1 MADTTTNPKPRRI
14 QEPPQMMRGYIL
26 SEAAELKLNTIGK
39 AMRGIAI
46 LIERDEARGQVPDM
60 PTEELAAIFY
70 MLGEATDN
78 IATAPPSAT
87 PKSPS
92 PPN

>member
-1 MADTTTNPKPRRI
+1 MANPNPSAKPRAI
-14 QEPPQMMRGYIL
+14 KEPTEMVSGYIL

-60 PTEELAAIFY
+60 PTE
-70 MLGEATDN
+70 
-78 IATAPPSAT
+78 
-87 PKSPS
+87 
-92 PPN
+92 